1 MQSLFAWLSPVA
13 CCVAIQGFW
22 LGILH
27 VTNPRTPAD
36 DLQNLHRLS
45 GKTNPTLPISS
56 PMPRV

>member
-1 MQSLFAWLSPVA
+1 VA

-45 GKTNPTLPISS
+45 GKTNPTLLISS